1 MIFIV
6 KDFDVV
12 DNYKLLWLL
21 RKVDD
26 RFNTLIFDTPLLN
39 WTPRAENIVWAVFAS
54 DMIWQLLQNL
64 NTITGE

>member
-6 KDFDVV
+6 KNFDVV

-21 RKVDD
+21 RKVDNC
-26 RFNTLIFDTPLLN
+26 FNTLIFDTPLLN
-39 WTPRAENIVWAVFAS
+39 WTPRTENIVWAVFTC